1 MVVWRIIWARESMGA
16 DVSQSSLDQLYEPH
30 LQTLMRRTEQSL
42 AASGFDAL
50 VIQAGAPPCQFLD
63 DQDYPFKVNPHFK
76 AWVPIVDNPRCILLI
91 TPGAR
96 PKVLFHQPS
105 DYWHKAAR
113 LPQAPWT
120 AAVDLIA
127 MDEPSKA
134 VNIWAGLGRVAYIG
148 PDAAALNADP
158 AGINPPELLT
168 RLHYDRAV
176 KTAYELECM
185 RRANELGARGHR
197 AALAAFRGGACEYE
211 AHMRYLQACGQREEE
226 MPYNNIVAYNEN
238 SAVLHYQHL
247 ERTAPASLRSFL
259 IDAGAQYRGYASDI
273 TRTYAASP
281 SRFADLVE
289 AMDKAQQKL
298 CTEIVVGRDYRD
310 VHLSAHRVLG
320 DVMQGIGLTKLPG
333 QAALE
338 LGVTSVFF
346 PHGIGHLLGLQVHDV
361 GGVMGDLQGH
371 ERPRPEGHP
380 YLRLT
385 RILEPGVVV
394 TVEPGIYLIDSLLA
408 AAHADK
414 RRAHIDWAVVEE
426 LKPYGGVRIEDNVVA
441 TRANP
446 ENMTRDAFARVAV
459 N

>member
-1 MVVWRIIWARESMGA
+1 
-16 DVSQSSLDQLYEPH
+16 VSETSLDQLYEPH
-30 LQTLMRRTEQSL
+30 LRTLMRRTERSL

-50 VIQAGAPPCQFLD
+50 VIHAGTPQVLFLD

-76 AWVPIVDNPRCILLI
+76 AWVPIVDNPRCILVFA
-91 TPGAR
+91 PGAR
-96 PKVLFHQPS
+96 LKVLFYRPN
-105 DYWHKAAR
+105 DYWHKPAP

-127 MDEPSKA
+127 MDDPAQAADHWSR
-134 VNIWAGLGRVAYIG
+134 LGRVAYIG
-148 PDAAALNADP
+148 PDSFAPGTDP
-158 AGINPPELLT
+158 AAINPADLLT

-176 KTAYELECM
+176 KTSYELECM
-185 RRANELGARGHR
+185 RRANELGARGHL
-197 AALAAFRGGACEYE
+197 AALAVFRRGASEYQ
-211 AHMRYLQACGQREEE
+211 AHMGYLQACAQREEE

-247 ERTAPASLRSFL
+247 ERAAPPVLRSFL

-273 TRTYAASP
+273 TRTYAAGP

-289 AMDKAQQKL
+289 ALDAAQRTL
-298 CTEIVVGRDYRD
+298 CDEIVAGRDYRD

-320 DVMQGIGLTKLPG
+320 DVMQQLGLTKIPG

-361 GGVMGDLQGH
+361 GGVMGDTLGH
-371 ERPRPEGHP
+371 ERRRPDGHP

-385 RILEPGVVV
+385 RMLEPGVVV
-394 TVEPGIYLIDSLLA
+394 TVEPGIYMIDSLLA
-408 AAHADK
+408 AAHADS
-414 RRAHIDWAVVEE
+414 RRAHIDWTVVEE
-426 LKPYGGVRIEDNVVA
+426 LKPFGGIRIEDNVVA
-441 TRANP
+441 TADRP
-446 ENMTRDAFARVAV
+446 ENLTRNAFAKVMT
-459 N
+459 